1 MAKRPI
7 TVDDL
12 SRLILVGDPQV
23 SPDGT
28 KILFAKKLIDEKKKY
43 LTQICSVDLSGV
55 IKQWTQGAESAGSG
69 RWAPDGSSIAFVADR
84 DKKGAQI
91 YLISVFGGEARKL
104 SDLKEGAIGEMRW
117 SPDTKF
123 IAFTYR
129 ETAAAFTKIA
139 QKARESDGG
148 ATPPVEIDDAWYRL
162 DGDGTFGNQRFKMFV
177 LEVSSGVARELYT
190 GDSLGMYTFDWAPS
204 SNELAVIHS
213 GKPKP
218 LIGPPED
225 QLYRV
230 DLSGNATKLEGL
242 PTGDKGAPRW
252 SPDGSMIAY
261 IGDTQGDDPW
271 GTRNRKL
278 YVVPASGG
286 EPRCLTADHD
296 YCLAAGTLGDTKE
309 AGSDAPIYWAPDG
322 SGLYVQVGAKGE
334 QQLGWVDLDGDMQ
347 LLTSGRHCLTLGN
360 LSKDG
365 TVLAATYT
373 NAVTAAEIAILD
385 LRGEV
390 PLEPKC
396 LTNLNQAFHE
406 EVEVRIPVETWVDST
421 DGVKVHAWVLEP
433 KGKGPHPAVLEVHGG
448 PHAQYGWT
456 FFHEMQLL
464 AATGYL
470 VVYSN
475 PRGSKGYGE
484 KFCGAIK
491 GDWGNKDWDDVQAV
505 TAWMQAHSSIDASRI
520 GIMGGSYGG
529 YMTNWAIG
537 HSKAYKAAITDRCVS
552 NLVSM
557 TGSSDFPL
565 NPNGYFGGV
574 AWGDLKD
581 IEPLWRQ
588 SPIAYFKGVSTP
600 TLVIH
605 SEGDLRCNIE
615 QSEQVYHALQM
626 QEVPS
631 RFVRYPK
638 ETSHGMSRTGP
649 IDLRVHRLNEILA
662 WWAKYL

>member
-12 SRLILVGDPQV
+12 SQLVFLGDPQI

-28 KILFAKKLIDEKKKY
+28 NILFAKKVVDEKKKY
-43 LTQICSVDLSGV
+43 LTQLCSVDLSGAV
-55 IKQWTQGAESAGSG
+55 KQWTQGAESAGSG
-69 RWAPDGSSIAFVADR
+69 RWAPDGSAIAFVADR

-91 YLISVFGGEARKL
+91 YLIPTVGGEARKL
-104 SDLKEGAIGEMRW
+104 SKLNEGAIGELRW
-117 SPDTKF
+117 SPDAKL
-123 IAFTYR
+123 IAFTFR
-129 ETAAAFTKIA
+129 ETAEPFTKKA
-139 QKARESDGG
+139 QKVRESDGG
-148 ATPPVEIDDAWYRL
+148 ATPPVEIDDIWYRM
-162 DGDGTFGNQRFKMFV
+162 DGDGTFGNQRFKLFV
-177 LEVSSGVARELYT
+177 LEVASGTARELYN
-190 GDSLGMYTFDWAPS
+190 GDPLGMYAFDWAPE

-213 GKPKP
+213 AKPKP
-218 LIGPPED
+218 FIGPPD
-225 QLYRV
+225 DRLFRV
-230 DLSGNATKLEGL
+230 DLSGKATKLAGL
-242 PTGDKGAPRW
+242 PAGDKGAPRW
-252 SPDGSMIAY
+252 SPDGSLIAY
-261 IGDTQGDDPW
+261 IGDTHADDPW

-278 YVVPASGG
+278 YVVQAAGG

-309 AGSDAPIYWAPDG
+309 AGSDSPVYWAPDG
-322 SGLYVQVGAKGE
+322 SGLYVQVGTKGE

-347 LLTSGRHCLTLGN
+347 LLSSGRHCLTLGN
-360 LSKDG
+360 MSRDG
-365 TVLAATYT
+365 TLFAATYT
-373 NAVTAAEIAILD
+373 NATIAAEIAILD
-385 LRGEV
+385 LRGDA
-390 PLEPKC
+390 PLEPKR
-396 LTNLNQAFHE
+396 LTSFNKAFHDE
-406 EVEVRIPVETWVDST
+406 IEVRIPVEAWVDST

-433 KGKGPHPAVLEVHGG
+433 KGKGPHPAVLAVHGG

-464 AATGYL
+464 AANGYL

-505 TAWMQAHSSIDASRI
+505 TAWMQAHPSVDSSRV

-557 TGSSDFPL
+557 SGSSDFPL

-588 SPIAYFKGVSTP
+588 SPIAFFKGVSTP

-615 QSEQVYHALQM
+615 QSEQVFHALQM

-649 IDLRVHRLNEILA
+649 LDLRVHRLNEILA
-662 WWAKYL
+662 WWKKYL